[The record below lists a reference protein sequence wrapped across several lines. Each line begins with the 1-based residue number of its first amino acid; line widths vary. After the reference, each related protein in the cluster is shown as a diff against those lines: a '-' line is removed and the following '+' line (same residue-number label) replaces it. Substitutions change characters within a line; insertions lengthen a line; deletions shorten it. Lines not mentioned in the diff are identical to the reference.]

1 MSQKKVDRYKQEKA
15 HRKEQLAKEKRR
27 QKITRIVLWA
37 ILAVFV
43 LWIAYSVY
51 LNVRPE
57 PSAQES
63 VPVETETAASE
74 AAAESVTS
82 ETAAETETAASETAE
97 AEGAEPQA
105 TSEAVSEES
114 SAPEAEGTQD
124 TAGEASET
132 VAEPQAASSQEE

>member
-27 QKITRIVLWA
+27 QKVTRIVLWA

-63 VPVETETAASE
+63 VPV
-74 AAAESVTS
+74 
-82 ETAAETETAASETAE
+82 ETETAASETAE

>member
-27 QKITRIVLWA
+27 QKVTRIVLWA

-82 ETAAETETAASETAE
+82 ETAE
-97 AEGAEPQA
+97 AEGAETQA

>member
-43 LWIAYSVY
+43 LWIAYSVH

-57 PSAQES
+57 PSAQET
-63 VPVETETAASE
+63 VPVET
-74 AAAESVTS
+74 
-82 ETAAETETAASETAE
+82 ETAE
-97 AEGAEPQA
+97 AEGAETQA

>member
-27 QKITRIVLWA
+27 QKVTRIVLWA

-43 LWIAYSVY
+43 LWIAYSVH

-57 PSAQES
+57 PSAQET

-82 ETAAETETAASETAE
+82 ETAAVSETAE
-97 AEGAEPQA
+97 AEGAETQA

>member
-27 QKITRIVLWA
+27 QKVTRIVLWA

-43 LWIAYSVY
+43 LWIAYSVH

-57 PSAQES
+57 PSAQET
-63 VPVETETAASE
+63 VPV
-74 AAAESVTS
+74 
-82 ETAAETETAASETAE
+82 ETETAASETAE
-97 AEGAEPQA
+97 AEGAETQA